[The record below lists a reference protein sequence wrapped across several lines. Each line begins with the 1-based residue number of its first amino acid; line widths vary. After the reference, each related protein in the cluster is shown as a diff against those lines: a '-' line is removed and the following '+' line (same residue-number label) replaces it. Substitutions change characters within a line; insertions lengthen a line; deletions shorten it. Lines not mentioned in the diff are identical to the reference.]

1 MRIAPVAGTRASD
14 TMASMTTK
22 PELLQAA
29 TDAAVRYIHGER
41 DSRVAPPRDADLP
54 MDLDNDFLDTPWPA
68 DAVLQ
73 LLADAGD
80 VGATRTTGGR
90 YFGFVTGGVEPI
102 ALAASTLAGAWDQN
116 AALPAM
122 SPIAARLDEIAA
134 RWIVELL
141 ELPPDSVAAFCA
153 GATVANLTGIIT
165 GRDALLERVGWSMRE
180 RGLAGSP
187 PITVVTGDEIHASAL
202 KVLQLAGFGTEQ
214 IVRVPTDD
222 CGRVLAEAWPDTAGQ
237 TLVVLQAG
245 NVNTGHSDP
254 FDAILPNLDRE
265 RTWVHVDGAFGLWAR
280 LAPDRRATISGVEA
294 ADSWATD
301 AHKWLNAP
309 YDCGVVIC
317 RDGEALA
324 RAMTASAAYIA
335 ATEERVP
342 MNLGIQMSQAARAI
356 PVWAILATLGRQGL
370 GDLVECSCRL
380 AERMADRL
388 AENAVTILAPV
399 VLNQVL
405 AAFGDDA
412 TTDAVIDAVQR
423 DGTCWMGGTVWHGR
437 HAMRISVSDSSTTE
451 HDIDVSADAVV
462 RAWRSVTT

>member
-1 MRIAPVAGTRASD
+1 
-14 TMASMTTK
+14 MAAMTSK
-22 PELLQAA
+22 PELMQAA
-29 TDAAVRYIHGER
+29 TAAAIRYIDGER
-41 DSRVAPPRDADLP
+41 DSRVAPSRDAELP
-54 MDLDNDFLDTPWPA
+54 KELDSDFLDEPWRA
-68 DAVLQ
+68 EAVLQ
-73 LLADAGD
+73 LLSDAGD
-80 VGATRTTGGR
+80 IGATRTTGGR
-90 YFGFVTGGVEPI
+90 YFGFVTGGIEPI

-116 AALPAM
+116 AGLPVM
-122 SPIAARLDEIAA
+122 SPLAAKLDEIAA

-141 ELPPDSVAAFCA
+141 ELPPESVASFCA

-165 GRDALLERVGWSMRE
+165 GRDALLDRAGWDTRE

-187 PITVVTGDEIHASAL
+187 PITVVTGDEVHASAL
-202 KVLQLAGFGTEQ
+202 KALQLAGFGSGQ
-214 IVRVPTDD
+214 IMRVPTDA
-222 CGRVLAEAWPDTAGQ
+222 CGRIRSDAWPATTGP

-254 FDAILPNLDRE
+254 FDAILPALDRD

-280 LAPDRRATISGVEA
+280 VAPDRRHTIAGVEA

-309 YDCGVVIC
+309 YDCGLVIC
-317 RDGEALA
+317 RDGEALS
-324 RAMTASAAYIA
+324 RAMTMSAAYVASAA
-335 ATEERVP
+335 ERVP

-356 PVWAILATLGRQGL
+356 PVWAILATLGRDGL
-370 GDLVECSCRL
+370 GALVERTCRL
-380 AERMADRL
+380 AERMAERL
-388 AENAVTILAPV
+388 AGKGVEILAPV

-405 AAFGDDA
+405 AAFGDDD

-451 HDIDVSADAVV
+451 HDVDVSADAVV
-462 RAWRSVTT
+462 RAWQAIAD